1 MKLCGLHVLA
11 VEDVELLKMAQ
22 PISEDGENIG
32 NIGNKKNEQVPIARA
47 YRDSGKSQEKIA
59 KQVGVH
65 PSTVSRYKSKDLKI
79 KRRPSFDSLKR
90 LSKVVGA
97 KATSIFPELSV

>member
-1 MKLCGLHVLA
+1 MKLCGLHVLL
-11 VEDVELLKMAQ
+11 VDDVELLKS
-22 PISEDGENIG
+22 PLTEEGDTE

-47 YRDSGKSQEKIA
+47 YRGSGKSQEKIA
-59 KQVGVH
+59 KEVGVH
-65 PSTVSRYKSKDLKI
+65 ASTVSRYKSKERNV

-97 KATSIFPELSV
+97 KATSMFPELSV

>member
-1 MKLCGLHVLA
+1 MKLCGLHILV
-11 VEDVELLKMAQ
+11 VDDVEFLRGTK
-22 PISEDGENIG
+22 PITEEGDTE

-65 PSTVSRYKSKDLKI
+65 PSTVSRYKSKELKV

-97 KATSIFPELSV
+97 KATSMFPELSV